1 MELNWIELIGYG
13 GTVATIATYSMKT
26 IVPLR
31 IAGIIGSFFFITYA
45 SIQGIWPMLATELVI
60 LPLNLF
66 RLYQILKLMRQISGA
81 PDGEYIAEW
90 LDPFSRHKR
99 YRAGDV
105 IFRRGDVATYLML
118 IRSGRFR
125 LMEIGT
131 VYEPGGVVGELGFVS
146 HDHKR
151 AMSLECVEDG
161 EVAEVAYA
169 DIKQLYF
176 QNPRF
181 GYFFLQLIGSYLGDK
196 LQATRGELAELKSH
210 ASAADASAD
219 GNIPARLPPA
229 APNPA
234 ASELT
239 GEPV

>member
-1 MELNWIELIGYG
+1 MEINWIELIGYG

-31 IAGIIGSFFFITYA
+31 IAGIVGSFFFIAYA

-60 LPLNLF
+60 LPLNMF

-81 PDGEYIAEW
+81 PDGQYIAEW

-99 YRAGDV
+99 HKAGDV

-125 LMEIGT
+125 LAEIGT

-151 AMSLECVEDG
+151 AMSLECIEDG
-161 EVAEVAYA
+161 EVAEVAYS

-210 ASAADASAD
+210 NAAAAGSPEGESLSPIPPVAAS
-219 GNIPARLPPA
+219 PA
-229 APNPA
+229 AMD
-234 ASELT
+234 LT
-239 GEPV
+239 GERV